1 MSFHL
6 RGKNK
11 LWMLGAVALALA
23 AVVVFLLVNHKQQ
36 SFSNTTNDA
45 RQQYAAL
52 YQAAWRPDGIER
64 SNMVVTATLLVPPA
78 VEALSRDTGRSGTE
92 EQYWRIVEPLDASM
106 IPVVV
111 TFDSV
116 AGAVS
121 DDAVQNGLLL
131 FSPGVTLSFEEW
143 KPIIAPSR
151 VVNTSTAVTSQIGIA
166 IFRAA
171 KPIDWNTLGSLTLT
185 VSGIAGQA
193 DRTFNW
199 SEPKVLLQL

>member
-6 RGKNK
+6 RGKYK
-11 LWMLGAVALALA
+11 LWLLGAVALGLV
-23 AVVVFLLVNHKQQ
+23 AVVVVWLANHKQP
-36 SFSNTTNDA
+36 SSTNTADDA
-45 RQQYAAL
+45 RQKYAAL
-52 YQAAWRPDGIER
+52 YEAAWRQDDGR
-64 SNMVVTATLLVPPA
+64 SPTLVTATLLVPPA
-78 VEALSRDTGRSGTE
+78 VEALGRDTGRSSTE

-116 AGAVS
+116 AGTVS
-121 DDAVQNGLLL
+121 DEVIQNGLLL
-131 FSPGVTLSFEEW
+131 FTPGATLSFEEW

-151 VVNTSTAVTSQIGIA
+151 VVNASAAVTSQIGIA

-193 DRTFNW
+193 DRTFKW
-199 SEPKVLLQL
+199 SEPKILLQL

>member
-6 RGKNK
+6 HGKYK
-11 LWMLGAVALALA
+11 LWLLGAVALGLA
-23 AVVVFLLVNHKQQ
+23 AVVVFLLVNHKKP
-36 SFSNTTNDA
+36 SSTNTADDA

-52 YQAAWRPDGIER
+52 YEAAWRQDDGR
-64 SNMVVTATLLVPPA
+64 SPTLVTATVLVPPA
-78 VEALSRDTGRSGTE
+78 VEALGRDTGRSGTE

-116 AGAVS
+116 A
-121 DDAVQNGLLL
+121 DAVPDSVIQNGLLL
-131 FSPGVTLSFEEW
+131 SAPGMTLSFEEW

-151 VVNTSTAVTSQIGIA
+151 VVNASASVTSQIGIA

-185 VSGIAGQA
+185 VSGIAGQT

-199 SEPKVLLQL
+199 SEPKILLQL

>member
-6 RGKNK
+6 RGKYK
-11 LWMLGAVALALA
+11 FWLLGAVALGLV
-23 AVVVFLLVNHKQQ
+23 AVVVVLLANHKQP
-36 SFSNTTNDA
+36 SSKNTADDA

-52 YQAAWRPDGIER
+52 YDAAWRSDGVER

-78 VEALSRDTGRSGTE
+78 VEALGRDTGRSGTE

-116 AGAVS
+116 SGAVT
-121 DDAVQNGLLL
+121 DEVIQNGLLL
-131 FSPGVTLSFEEW
+131 FTPRATLSFEEW

-151 VVNTSTAVTSQIGIA
+151 VVNAPSSVTSQIGIA

-199 SEPKVLLQL
+199 SEPKILLQL